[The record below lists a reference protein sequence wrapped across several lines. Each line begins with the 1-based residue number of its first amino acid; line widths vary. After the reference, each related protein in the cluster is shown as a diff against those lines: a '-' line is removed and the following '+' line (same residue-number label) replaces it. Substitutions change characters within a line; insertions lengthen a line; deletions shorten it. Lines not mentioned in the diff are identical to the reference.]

1 MYIISQSGID
11 SLSTEELALL
21 SKGGRMWEEGST
33 TQKRK
38 FGVFGDILNIINAV
52 AGMFINTSVHNI
64 YILSSTIASI

>member
-1 MYIISQSGID
+1 M
-11 SLSTEELALL
+11 L

-52 AGMFINTSVHNI
+52 AGI
-64 YILSSTIASI
+64 YL